1 MICRK
6 SIDLNGKFYLH
17 SPDKKTGFTL
27 QLIKISMRLDLK
39 TMIILSFLVLTS
51 FFTSV
56 AFETKEDSL
65 KQIIQNTQIE
75 SEKIDILLQLARIS
89 NPENKAKS
97 IDYYSQALQ
106 YIKNELQKGTILDT
120 IGLYYLQLGNN
131 TEALVYFSKAEKI
144 FLQLNDST
152 WLGKIYNNMAVSNY
166 WLGNSLEALNHYQN
180 ALSIRSALKDMV
192 GVSRVMNN
200 IGLIYQEWNLYKDAL
215 VWHEKALETARELNH
230 GGLLAYSYSNI
241 GRCYEYLKDYD
252 SALSSYRTGFS
263 YQAKLDNQNLSNSF
277 FSSFFGELYSKMN
290 MPDSALFHFQK
301 AHDYASRINNRNRVA
316 IANYNLGKTFFET
329 NELDLA
335 KEHLNK
341 SYVSSVENNYKS
353 LEKDNLL
360 ILSKIAE
367 KEGNLSHALQYLK
380 ESNILNDSLLNTERI
395 ARFTQLQVRYITE
408 QQNREN
414 LLLKQQNEIQE
425 ITIRQQKL
433 KTRIL
438 IISGIFI
445 LGILFFMARSRVSFK
460 KLSARLEKSEKE
472 LLKANAGK
480 DKFFTLIAHDLK
492 SPFNGLLG
500 ITEILSENFDEL
512 PPEQSKR
519 MILELRKSV
528 TNVYALLEGLLSWA
542 QIQTGKIEYHP
553 KKTDLFNLAKE
564 VTNQLETAAKNK
576 NIRLEQN
583 IGTKTFAIA
592 DEKTVSTVFR
602 NLISNAIKYTKPD
615 GQVKIE
621 AVKKED
627 YIEISVE
634 DNGIGMT
641 QETLKK
647 LFTITEKISEEGTA
661 NEKGTGLGLIL
672 CKEFVEKNNGKIWA
686 KSETGKGSR
695 FVFTLPAA
703 G

>member
-1 MICRK
+1 
-6 SIDLNGKFYLH
+6 
-17 SPDKKTGFTL
+17 
-27 QLIKISMRLDLK
+27 MRLDLK

-335 KEHLNK
+335 KEYLNK

-395 ARFTQLQVRYITE
+395 ARFTQLQVRYITD

-602 NLISNAIKYTKPD
+602 NLISNAIKYTHP
-615 GQVKIE
+615 GGLVKIE
-621 AVKKED
+621 AAAKEN

-703 G
+703 R

>member
-1 MICRK
+1 M
-6 SIDLNGKFYLH
+6 DLNGKFYLH

-335 KEHLNK
+335 KEYLNK

-583 IGTKTFAIA
+583 IGAKTFAIA

-602 NLISNAIKYTKPD
+602 NLISNAIKYTHP
-615 GQVKIE
+615 GGLVKIE
-621 AVKKED
+621 AAAKEN

-703 G
+703 R